1 MNIHWKD
8 WCWSWRSNT
17 LATWCKVLAHWK
29 RPWCWKRL
37 RAGGEGDDR
46 GWDGWMAS
54 LTQRTWVWP
63 RSRRWWRTRKGL
75 ACCSPWDHRVGPNL
89 TTEQQKMRV
98 GTTQM
103 YDLRVVYLSSLGS
116 LAGFSAWSLTS
127 PKSRCLQVGSYQ
139 DPPGRTCFL
148 GLSGHWPN
156 SVPGSC
162 RQKASFP
169 CWLEPGRCSQLAEAT
184 TWPGW
189 LPPSFIPQSQQSQ
202 VLSPHL
208 SLALPAPLQPHLSD
222 WLFCLPVLLSRAHL
236 ITLSSGGWLRIIA
249 LS

>member
-1 MNIHWKD
+1 MQ
-8 WCWSWRSNT
+8 
-17 LATWCKVLAHWK
+17 
-29 RPWCWKRL
+29 
-37 RAGGEGDDR
+37 RAGTLEMALMLQKTEGRRRR
-46 GWDGWMAS
+46 GRQRMRWLDSITDSTDKS
-54 LTQRTWVWP
+54 LTKLQEMV
-63 RSRRWWRTRKGL
+63 RTRKGL
-75 ACCSPWDHRVGPNL
+75 ACCSPWGHRVGPNL

-127 PKSRCLQVGSYQ
+127 PKSTCLQVGSYQ

-156 SVPGSC
+156 SVPGSYRSGHWPNSVPGSC

-169 CWLEPGRCSQLAEAT
+169 CWLKPGRCSQLAEAT

-189 LPPSFIPQSQQSQ
+189 PPPSFIQQSQQGQ

-208 SLALPAPLQPHLSD
+208 SLALPAPLQLHLLD
-222 WLFCLPVLLSRAHL
+222 WLFCLPLLLLRAHL